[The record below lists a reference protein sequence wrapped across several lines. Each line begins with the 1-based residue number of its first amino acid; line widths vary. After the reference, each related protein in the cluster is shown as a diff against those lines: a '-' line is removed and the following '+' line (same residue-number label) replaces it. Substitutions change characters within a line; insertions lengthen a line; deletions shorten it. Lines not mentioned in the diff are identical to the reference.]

1 VLPVIKGSKVF
12 WKVFKKGVHNPIDKV
27 FYPATMDAQEVH
39 ATLEDDYDF
48 PVTIALDECD

>member
-1 VLPVIKGSKVF
+1 VF